1 MGYIKEPKGIDF
13 IVGPTTLTENDTNM
27 IKEAI
32 VAYKRRRKVTSVK
45 DVKDAKVMI
54 VRKNNH

>member
-13 IVGPTTLTENDTNM
+13 IVGPTTLTEEDANL

-32 VAYKRRRKVTSVK
+32 VAYKRRRKVPSVK
-45 DVKDAKVMI
+45 DTKNNKLVIA
-54 VRKNNH
+54 RKNNH